1 MTIQLSDA
9 LKDAMKIEDYKKF
22 ASNQVYVKMP
32 VAVTEWVRSRS
43 DLAPL
48 QRLLLEVYID
58 DSLQRRISDDLHPY
72 AKVSNK
78 NAATALAT
86 TDTTIKRHKATLEAK
101 GYIYR
106 QQYTSARTGSDV
118 TAVFL
123 ILPKELYEFGRTYEL
138 ASNDAGNL
146 GTPAKKVSNSYL
158 PANFNIEAF
167 NERFLENYKLSDL
180 NKIAFRLSKLTKSDS
195 NLRNRLFSELLY
207 SMTLGNLYRH
217 ENEHAINIVLSL
229 IKKGQWTT
237 PDLFTND
244 WHITLGV
251 LSAPVELSEVV
262 EPAVTVATPDAI
274 SNPEQA
280 SRGLSVIDVPY
291 DAITIAAEVPL
302 QTDPNEN
309 VSQGVGQTLMCR
321 PSSDSLII
329 TSPKPDKII
338 DKATKNLRPGSLIY
352 PQAHIPPEPPKMFQ
366 ELMGKF

>member
-1 MTIQLSDA
+1 MAGEDMTIKLSDA
-9 LKDAMKIEDYKKF
+9 LKDAMKVEDYNKF

-78 NAATALAT
+78 NAAAALAT

-101 GYIYR
+101 GYIHR

-138 ASNDAGNL
+138 TSNDVSNL
-146 GTPAKKVSNSYL
+146 GVSVKKVSKSYL
-158 PANFNIEAF
+158 PANFNIEEF
-167 NERFLENYKLSDL
+167 NDRFLEDHKLSDL
-180 NKIAFRLSKLTKSDS
+180 NKIAFRLSKVTKSDS

-207 SMTLGNLYRH
+207 SITLGNFYRH
-217 ENEHAINIVLSL
+217 ENEHAINIVISL

-251 LSAPVELSEVV
+251 TL
-262 EPAVTVATPDAI
+262 T
-274 SNPEQA
+274 NPEVIYSPVQA
-280 SRGLSVIDVPY
+280 SRELSIIDVPSET
-291 DAITIAAEVPL
+291 ITIVAGKPL
-302 QTDPNEN
+302 QADPSEL
-309 VSQGVGQTLMCR
+309 QAMGQTLRCR
-321 PSSDSLII
+321 PSCDSLIMTPPI
-329 TSPKPDKII
+329 PDKNLGGT
-338 DKATKNLRPGSLIY
+338 TKNIRSVSLIY
-352 PQAHIPPEPPKMFQ
+352 PQEHIPPEPPKIFQ